1 MQKIKTIIWDW
12 NGTLLNDVDVNIN
25 IVNKM
30 LADFDIPTI
39 SKDRYRSIFSFPIY
53 AFYKELGFE
62 IDDNPSLYEA
72 LIEKYNKMYCDQL
85 LSGSLFPNVENMLQY
100 LHKFNVQNII
110 LSGQNQ
116 KDLGVQVD
124 YFGIRKHF
132 HLVKGSKQKD
142 ASDKKQQLSNIL
154 QCQNLSAKDILIIG
168 DTIFDWELA
177 ATYGSPCVL
186 LTHGHQDEK
195 TLSQT
200 PAKIFPGF
208 SQIFFDYLLSKLY

>member
-1 MQKIKTIIWDW
+1 MQKVKTIVWDW

-30 LADFDIPTI
+30 LADFDIQTI
-39 SKDRYRSIFSFPIY
+39 SKDYYRSIFSFPIY
-53 AFYKELGFE
+53 AFYKKLGFK
-62 IDDNPSLYEA
+62 IDDNPSLYKA

-85 LSGSLFPNVENMLQY
+85 LSGSLYPNVDNMLQY

-116 KDLGVQVD
+116 KDLDDQVD
-124 YFGIRKHF
+124 YFGIRKYF
-132 HLVKGSKQKD
+132 HIVKGSKEKD
-142 ASDKKQQLSNIL
+142 ASDKEQQLSNIL
-154 QCQNLSAKDILIIG
+154 QCQNLSPKDILIIG

-177 ATYGSPCVL
+177 AAYDSPCVL
-186 LTHGHQDEK
+186 FTHGHQDEK

-200 PAKIFPGF
+200 PAKVFSCF
-208 SQIFFDYLLSKLY
+208 SQVFF